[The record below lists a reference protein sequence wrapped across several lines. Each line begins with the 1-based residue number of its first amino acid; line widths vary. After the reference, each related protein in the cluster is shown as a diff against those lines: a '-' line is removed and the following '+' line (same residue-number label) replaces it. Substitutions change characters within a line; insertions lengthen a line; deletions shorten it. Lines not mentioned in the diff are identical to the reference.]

1 MDAPKPPSSNDRS
14 VRESPNNTIVSR
26 RADDDKSACVENVR
40 IASVVVVGGGGG
52 VLFFGFFAGVAP
64 AARVLVL
71 SLLTVILRDS
81 ASAIACARVFTAL
94 RMHGLQSLR

>member
-1 MDAPKPPSSNDRS
+1 M
-14 VRESPNNTIVSR
+14 VSR
-26 RADDDKSACVENVR
+26 RADDDKSACVDNVR
-40 IASVVVVGGGGG
+40 IASVVGGG

-71 SLLTVILRDS
+71 SLLTVVLRDS
-81 ASAIACARVFTAL
+81 ASTTACARVFAAL